1 MNQLIERNEI
11 ITLGKSLRE
20 IQPQLLKQNYQ
31 EGAKRM
37 WFQGEEPYFDV
48 FFETQN
54 HQITWF
60 QFTLRG
66 KTLSWDNSKP
76 GWQTGISNELKI
88 NDVSFYA
95 ASKLIENDPEI
106 DWEFIKLVKSILE
119 IQTHEEM
126 FVKALELFDEKTFP
140 ST

>member
-1 MNQLIERNEI
+1 MYNTNQIIDQNEI

-20 IQPQLLKQNYQ
+20 IQANLLKQNSQ
-31 EGAKRM
+31 EGFKRL

-54 HQITWF
+54 DQITWF

-76 GWQTGISNELKI
+76 GWQTGVSNELKI

-95 ASKLIENDPEI
+95 ASKLIENDTEI
-106 DWEFIKLVKSILE
+106 DWEFINLVKSILE
-119 IQTHEEM
+119 IQSHEQM
-126 FVKALELFDEKTFP
+126 FIKALELFAEKI
-140 ST
+140 

>member
-1 MNQLIERNEI
+1 MYNTNQIIDQNEI

-20 IQPQLLKQNYQ
+20 IQANLLKQNSQ
-31 EGAKRM
+31 EGFKRL

-54 HQITWF
+54 DQITWF

-66 KTLSWDNSKP
+66 KTLSWDNSKS
-76 GWQTGISNELKI
+76 GWQTGVSNELKI

-95 ASKLIENDPEI
+95 ASKLIENDTEI
-106 DWEFIKLVKSILE
+106 DWEFINLVKSILE
-119 IQTHEEM
+119 IQSHEQM
-126 FVKALELFDEKTFP
+126 FIKALELFAEKI
-140 ST
+140 